1 VERVIEFVVDD
12 AATGGRRRMP
22 QRRVRLL
29 HASDCHLGL
38 STRMSANEDAFVALV
53 DLALSEDVDALVIA
67 GDMFDTPRVGPA
79 ALEWTASQLDRLS
92 CAAVIVP
99 GNHDIFGEQSAFTT
113 LDFEQRCTNVHV
125 LDEPGG
131 ELLRLTELDA
141 SFFGRAVHDHAPSF
155 RPRAAV
161 PPRPDTG
168 WCVLIGHGLLVEA
181 DGPTDRGSP
190 IYRSDLEGI
199 DWDYVALG
207 HVATFQVVQAAPVPV
222 VYAGNTAR
230 SYGGRPGAVLV
241 EMIPERGVTATWTA
255 LDG

>member
-1 VERVIEFVVDD
+1 MIELVDD
-12 AATGGRRRMP
+12 GATRNQRRAP
-22 QRRVRLL
+22 QRELRLL

-38 STRMSANEDAFVALV
+38 SSRMSANEDAFVALV
-53 DLALSEDVDALVIA
+53 DLAISQDVDALVIA
-67 GDMFDTPRVGPA
+67 GDMFDTPRVALP
-79 ALEWTASQLDRLS
+79 ALEWAASQLDRLS
-92 CAAVIVP
+92 CVVVIVP
-99 GNHDIFGEQSAFTT
+99 GNHDIFGGQSAFTT
-113 LDFEQRCTNVHV
+113 MDFERRCPNVHV

-131 ELLRLTELDA
+131 ELVRLAELDA

-155 RPRAAV
+155 RPMADV
-161 PPRPDTG
+161 PPRPAAG
-168 WCVLIGHGLLVEA
+168 WCVLIGHGLLMDT

-190 IYRSDLEGI
+190 IYRSELAVI

-241 EMIPERGVTATWTA
+241 EMIPERGVTATWTP
-255 LDG
+255 LDD